1 VSSTL
6 DQKLLLDDFVLKKP
20 SLGQKVVKSIHFGS
34 AESKTYIENSK
45 SDGISGKK
53 LEVDDPPTLL
63 LLAIA
68 SLRDPVIN
76 GVPHP
81 I

>member
-53 LEVDDPPTLL
+53 LEVDDPSLL

-76 GVPHP
+76 AVPHP

>member
-45 SDGISGKK
+45 SDGISGQK
-53 LEVDDPPTLL
+53 LEVDDPTLL

-68 SLRDPVIN
+68 SLHPVIN
-76 GVPHP
+76 AVPHP